1 MKTENLIAID
11 VFCNNHNIE
20 VSFISSLHENGLI
33 ELLTINESRFIDFKQ
48 LKQIEKIIRF
58 YYELDINL
66 EGIETISHLLERIN
80 AMHNEI
86 ILLNNRL
93 KLYETNE

>member
-33 ELLTINESRFIDFKQ
+33 ELLTINEAKFIDFKQ

-80 AMHNEI
+80 AMHDEI